1 MNAKVTHVHDV
12 LIVGAGFAGLG
23 SAIRLRQQGIDDI
36 VILERESEV
45 GGTWRDNQYP
55 GAACDIPSNLYSYSF
70 VPNPGWP
77 RSFSGSRDILA
88 YIHEMVDQFELMP
101 LIHFNKNV
109 TGASFDEAQGVWTI
123 KLQRGKAYKARSVI
137 MAQGPLSNASLP
149 AITGIDDF
157 EGHRIHSA
165 RWDHDYDFS
174 GKRVAVI
181 GTGASAVQ
189 IIPELVKKAEFVKV
203 FQRTPGWVLPRPDLR
218 TPEWNKKLFE
228 RLPITQSAV
237 REALFWGHESM
248 ATALI
253 WDTPVT
259 GLLERVAKAHL
270 KHQVADPWLRRQLTP
285 DYRIGCKRVLMSSDY
300 YPALQASNCQLVTW
314 PIDRLSAA
322 GIRTAEGLEHVAD
335 CIVFATGFDVNKT
348 GTPFPVT
355 GLDGRR
361 LEEEWRGGAQAY
373 KSVNVSGYPNL
384 FFTFG
389 PNSGPGHNSALVYM
403 EAQIDYIVQG
413 IRTLLDNNLRAL
425 DVKPEVQ
432 QRHNR
437 RIQKRLAK
445 TNWNS
450 GCSSWYLTED
460 GFNATMYPGFA
471 TQYRRQMKTLKKRDY
486 RMQPEAMTP

>member
-1 MNAKVTHVHDV
+1 M
-12 LIVGAGFAGLG
+12 
-23 SAIRLRQQGIDDI
+23 
-36 VILERESEV
+36 
-45 GGTWRDNQYP
+45 
-55 GAACDIPSNLYSYSF
+55 
-70 VPNPGWP
+70 
-77 RSFSGSRDILA
+77 
-88 YIHEMVDQFELMP
+88 
-101 LIHFNKNV
+101 
-109 TGASFDEAQGVWTI
+109 
-123 KLQRGKAYKARSVI
+123 
-137 MAQGPLSNASLP
+137 
-149 AITGIDDF
+149 
-157 EGHRIHSA
+157 
-165 RWDHDYDFS
+165 
-174 GKRVAVI
+174 
-181 GTGASAVQ
+181 
-189 IIPELVKKAEFVKV
+189 
-203 FQRTPGWVLPRPDLR
+203 
-218 TPEWNKKLFE
+218 
-228 RLPITQSAV
+228 
-237 REALFWGHESM
+237 
-248 ATALI
+248 
-253 WDTPVT
+253 
-259 GLLERVAKAHL
+259 AHL

-314 PIDRLSAA
+314 HIDRISAA

-355 GLDGRR
+355 GLAGRR
-361 LEEEWRGGAQAY
+361 LDEEWRGGAQAY